1 MDDFLMYETAEEYY
15 DFYCNDEELLFSNTT
30 KKKNP
35 QYNYDNFNNYY
46 FNSNDD
52 SDIDMYRY

>member
-15 DFYCNDEELLFSNTT
+15 DSYCNDEELLFSKTT
-30 KKKNP
+30 KKKNS
-35 QYNYDNFNNYY
+35 QYNYDNFDNYY